1 MEMAVLISLGES
13 KGAIFLQ
20 TFLESV
26 MIFLLAAVGACC
38 LGTLSANVVQAIL
51 SVSELALVM
60 TPSLQM
66 KEIVVLFATGSLVIL
81 TAVLLSLVPVLTTNP
96 KDILSRMEG

>member
-1 MEMAVLISLGES
+1 MELSVL
-13 KGAIFLQ
+13 
-20 TFLESV
+20 
-26 MIFLLAAVGACC
+26 
-38 LGTLSANVVQAIL
+38 NVVQAIL
-51 SVSELALVM
+51 SASELALVM

-66 KEIVVLFATGSLVIL
+66 KEIVILFATGSLVIL

>member
-1 MEMAVLISLGES
+1 
-13 KGAIFLQ
+13 
-20 TFLESV
+20 
-26 MIFLLAAVGACC
+26 
-38 LGTLSANVVQAIL
+38 
-51 SVSELALVM
+51 M